1 MFFYCISLK
10 NIIMYY
16 MTSTLKILQ
25 LWLTCYPCFL
35 FRVEDSEFC
44 NRPDLTKNSNYFTQ
58 VIKVSWNIIGKIN

>member
-1 MFFYCISLK
+1 
-10 NIIMYY
+10 
-16 MTSTLKILQ
+16 MTSNLKILL

-58 VIKVSWNIIGKIN
+58 VIKVSWNIIGNINKLCTLSYFEKVS